1 MRVEPHAG
9 AATGVFGGAPN
20 GATKRAKSV
29 PKWNCMRALPLGSSV
44 LLTVSLGL
52 SVGLLCG
59 HKTCEGCEGMQKRRW
74 NCLLPLPLGPSV
86 ELRMGPRNV

>member
-44 LLTVSLGL
+44 VLTVSLGL
-52 SVGLLCG
+52 SVGLPMW
-59 HKTCEGCEGMQKRRW
+59 TQ
-74 NCLLPLPLGPSV
+74 
-86 ELRMGPRNV
+86 NV